1 MARTGIRAT
10 NQDLSASEENVRL
23 LKRLH
28 GRELPAEVIESIA
41 TRIRSAP

>member
-28 GRELPAEVIESIA
+28 GQA
-41 TRIRSAP
+41 RSFAASR